1 MRRPPFELRE
11 LWIVRAIAVHG
22 SIHGAARALGYKQSA
37 LSRTL
42 HLLEGRIGTSLFL
55 RSPSGATLT
64 PAGTAF
70 LQKANDLLD
79 GSLSLYEQTRRWGN
93 GERGLVNIGIES
105 CIPPGRASAL
115 LEPCRHHQPDIAF
128 RYREGTCE
136 FLSHLVEMDF
146 LDMAITTLP
155 SMDTVLAITPL
166 WSDRIVVVVPVGHF
180 LADRPSIRWTV
191 LAGETFL
198 IGTDNAG
205 HELHTLLKRRMTQ
218 AGAHPIIHHHDIG
231 SLRVIALVANG
242 EGIALLPDAWLAF
255 LPDAM
260 KKQIVAVDIVDGD
273 GRPHLDYGVI
283 SRRDRC
289 SPVTRRILTALE
301 DARRAL

>member
-1 MRRPPFELRE
+1 MFFLLCECFRNAGGSPTASRHHQNWRSTVHVLERFTEL
-11 LWIVRAIAVHG
+11 IPIG
-22 SIHGAARALGYKQSA
+22 
-37 LSRTL
+37 
-42 HLLEGRIGTSLFL
+42 LEVICKCYPIL
-55 RSPSGATLT
+55 
-64 PAGTAF
+64 
-70 LQKANDLLD
+70 
-79 GSLSLYEQTRRWGN
+79 
-93 GERGLVNIGIES
+93 ES

-115 LEPCRHHQPDIAF
+115 LEPSRHHQPDIAF

-180 LADRPSIRWTV
+180 LADRPSVRWTV